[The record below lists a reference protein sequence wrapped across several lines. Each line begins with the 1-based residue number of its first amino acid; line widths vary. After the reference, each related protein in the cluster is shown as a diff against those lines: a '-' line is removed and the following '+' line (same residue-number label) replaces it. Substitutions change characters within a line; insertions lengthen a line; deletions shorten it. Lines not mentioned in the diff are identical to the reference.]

1 MNLHGDTTESEDDK
15 LTCSI
20 CLASIQDKD
29 YGTTDHPDD
38 SKMKCCVECVKQ
50 QIEKNRTSLIS
61 RKPIGSY
68 SIYNKDGKFLKTVLV
83 NQQLPDI
90 SIVIPN
96 DNGNVHI
103 HNPGNV
109 IINPQPIVYQAPQQ
123 NRRYG
128 NCTRPKMLNAV
139 ICGAIFVLGMT
150 LFAVLYTIGTVDQK
164 ISFVIIGVSCGA
176 VIVGMFIHGLLDCRD
191 ANNP

>member
-1 MNLHGDTTESEDDK
+1 MNDSDITDSEDDK

-68 SIYNKDGKFLKTVLV
+68 SIYNKDGIFIKKVIV
-83 NQQLPDI
+83 NQQQPDI

-103 HNPGNV
+103 YNPANV
-109 IINPQPIVYQAPQQ
+109 IIHPQPIVYQAP
-123 NRRYG
+123 RY
-128 NCTRPKMLNAV
+128 NTCTRSKKLNAV
-139 ICGAIFVLGMT
+139 ICGVMFVLGMT
-150 LFAVLYTIGTVDQK
+150 LFAVFYITGTLDRNLSFIFIG
-164 ISFVIIGVSCGA
+164 IGSGSVIIG
-176 VIVGMFIHGLLDCRD
+176 ILIHSLLECHDL
-191 ANNP
+191 NNP